1 MHQFLDPAGSVCW
14 LAVAKTAWA
23 TSHIHIEV
31 NDQNEGQIRVRIT
44 GNATFL
50 RLPRI
55 LGHGD
60 LRSSSRGVTRFGG
73 ISGGRGGGAVGV
85 GRTMTA

>member
-1 MHQFLDPAGSVCW
+1 M
-14 LAVAKTAWA
+14 AKTAWD

-31 NDQNEGQIRVRIT
+31 NDQNEGQIRARIT

-60 LRSSSRGVTRFGG
+60 HRSSSRGVTRFRWDLG
-73 ISGGRGGGAVGV
+73 
-85 GRTMTA
+85 